1 MSDFLSYPF
10 FLADK
15 LSGFT
20 GLGIAVM
27 FILILLYSFKFMSGK
42 PGLVRYY
49 LCVVMTV
56 IAALGVVFSNN
67 LILLLVFWGFLGL
80 LLYLLINNGDDASR
94 AAAKKALIVVGGTD
108 ALMMLGIGII
118 YYYTQTFQMDLIK
131 LEFHNGLVVL
141 AYLCIASAC
150 FAKAGAMPFHSWIP
164 DTAVSA
170 PLPVVAYLPASLD
183 KLLGIYLLAR
193 VTLGL
198 FVMTNALNIVLMVVG
213 ALTIIA
219 AVMMALVQHNMKKL
233 LGYHAVS
240 QVGYMVLGIGTG
252 MPIGIAGGIFHMLNH
267 AIYKSCLFLSA
278 GNVEHNIKTSEL
290 DELGGLAKS
299 MPITWICCLIASLS
313 ISGIPPFNGF
323 VSKWMIYQG
332 LLGQLSAAGSAI
344 RVTAIF
350 CLVAA
355 MFGSAFTLASFMKLL
370 YAAFLGRSNPSRE
383 GLDNEV
389 SWAMWLPCAVLA
401 FFCVVFG
408 VFAFVLPLK
417 YFIFPAVSA
426 YVPVNAQS
434 LSGSWSPVL
443 ASGLILLGLLIGYV
457 IFKSGRLKLKMRQDA
472 FYTGCESV
480 PRGQENTVT
489 GTEFYNTVKE
499 MGLLKRIYRMSERG
513 VFDIYEQAKGI
524 FSVSRLLRYLHNG
537 ILPTYI
543 VWMLLGMGGLFLVL
557 MR

>member
-1 MSDFLSYPF
+1 MSNFLSYPF
-10 FLADK
+10 FLADT

-20 GLGIAVM
+20 GLGIGVM

-42 PGLVRYY
+42 PDLARYY
-49 LCVVMTV
+49 LCIILTV
-56 IAALGVVFSNN
+56 IAALGAVFSNN
-67 LILLLVFWGFLGL
+67 LIVLLVFWGFLGL
-80 LLYLLINNGDDASR
+80 LLYLLINNGDDPSR

-108 ALMMLGIGII
+108 ALMILGIGII
-118 YYYTQTFQMDLIK
+118 YYYTQTFQMDLIR
-131 LEFHNGLVVL
+131 LEFSNVPLVL

-164 DTAVSA
+164 DAAVSA
-170 PLPVVAYLPASLD
+170 PVAAVAYLPASLD
-183 KLLGIYLLAR
+183 KLLGIYLLTR
-193 VTLGL
+193 LTLGL
-198 FVMTNALNIVLMVVG
+198 FVMNNALNITLMVIG
-213 ALTIIA
+213 AVTIIA

-252 MPIGIAGGIFHMLNH
+252 NPIGIAGGIFHMLNH
-267 AIYKSCLFLSA
+267 AVYKSCLFLTA
-278 GNVEHNIKTSEL
+278 GNVEHNTKTTEL

-299 MPITWICCLIASLS
+299 MPITWISCLIASLS

-344 RVTAIF
+344 RVVAVL
-350 CLVAA
+350 CLAAA

-370 YAAFLGRSNPSRE
+370 YAVFLGRSNASRK

-389 SWAMWLPCAVLA
+389 SWAMWLPCAILA
-401 FFCVVFG
+401 VICIVFG

-426 YVPVNAQS
+426 YLPVQAGN

-443 ASGLILLGLLIGYV
+443 ASSLILLGLLAGYI
-457 IFKSGRLKLKMRQDA
+457 IFKSGHLKLKMRQDS
-472 FYTGCESV
+472 FFTGCESV
-480 PRGQENTVT
+480 PQGQENTVT

-499 MGLLKRIYRMSERG
+499 MGLLSRIYRMAERG
-513 VFDIYEQAKGI
+513 SFDIYEQAKGI
-524 FSVSRLLRYLHNG
+524 FSVSNLLRRLHNG
-537 ILPTYI
+537 VLPTYI
-543 VWMLLGMGGLFLVL
+543 VWMLLGMGGLFFVL